1 MCFQRFKN
9 YGAKKKKFR
18 NRKLLSYNKIINLV
32 EILNKNDRITILT
45 RMHLTNL
52 FSKYNVIKI
61 EIY

>member
-1 MCFQRFKN
+1 MAQ
-9 YGAKKKKFR
+9 KKKNSEIVSFWATII
-18 NRKLLSYNKIINLV
+18 KIINLV
-32 EILNKNDRITILT
+32 EIINKNDRITILT